1 MQGEKT
7 MGRSTAGKSLNFAVK
22 YGVYL
27 ILLLVI
33 IYFGSVS
40 STFLTLSNAMNVLQQ
55 AAPLGIAV
63 IGMIFVLSTASTDIS
78 AGQVMYVTGVIC
90 GVVLEHYRNLGTAN
104 TVQALLMVWL
114 VGLSVGAA
122 FGALNGLLVAKFNI
136 VPFIATLATMNIA
149 KGLGLII
156 SKSKVYY
163 MTELSPLAQSTVGSI
178 KFPVVVIIQMVMV
191 LIFAFVYHRTQFG
204 RHILAVGNDEAAAK
218 SVGINTVRVKFLA
231 FLLCGITSSI
241 AALLLA
247 GQIANVYSS
256 FSYGNEFTVIC
267 GAVLGGTSLSGGKG
281 NIIPGALV
289 GIVLI
294 QTIMNGLTMLNA
306 SPYSYTIVKG
316 VIIFI
321 AVLLDSVNYKGEL
334 R

>member
-1 MQGEKT
+1 MQADT
-7 MGRSTAGKSLNFAVK
+7 MPIGKKLLDFAFK
-22 YGVYL
+22 YGVYVM
-27 ILLLVI
+27 LLLVVL
-33 IYFGSVS
+33 YFSMIS
-40 STFLTLSNAMNVLQQ
+40 DSFLTLSNMLNILQQ

-78 AGQVMYVTGVIC
+78 VGQVMYVTAVIC
-90 GVVLEHYRNLGTAN
+90 GMLLEKFRDNNVSDSLWAI
-104 TVQALLMVWL
+104 LIVWL
-114 VGLSVGAA
+114 TGLLVGGL
-122 FGALNGLLVAKFNI
+122 FGAFNGLLVARFRI
-136 VPFIATLATMNIA
+136 VSFIATLATMSIA
-149 KGLGLII
+149 RGLGLTL
-156 SKSKVYY
+156 SNSKVYY
-163 MTELSPLAQSTVGSI
+163 MSELSPFSQSTLGSI
-178 KFPVVVIIQMVMV
+178 KFPTVVVLQLTLVV
-191 LIFAFVYHRTQFG
+191 IFAFIYYQTPFG
-204 RHILAVGNDEAAAK
+204 RHIDAVGNDEASAK
-218 SVGINTVRVKFLA
+218 SIGINTVKVKFLA
-231 FLLCGITSSI
+231 FFLCGVTASI

-256 FSYGNEFTVIC
+256 FSYGNEFVVIS
-267 GAVLGGTSLSGGKG
+267 GAVLGGTSLYGGKG

-321 AVLLDSVNYKGEL
+321 AVILDSVNYKGEL